1 MAQPAANQE
10 LVRSVLDRLLVDGS
24 ESAAGAVADLKLSS
38 TLARIKDDVRRDLEW
53 LLNTRR
59 ALDGPLDELGPLER
73 SLWTYGLP
81 DFSNLTLHAAAQRG
95 FLEEIRRAIELFD
108 PRLCDVAVTLGSL
121 SRQPQ
126 ALNYEISALLKVEPR
141 PVAIKFDSSLEL
153 STKRFT
159 VQDA

>member
-1 MAQPAANQE
+1 MAPPAGNQE

-38 TLARIKDDVRRDLEW
+38 TLARIKEDVRRDLEW

-81 DFSNLTLHAAAQRG
+81 DFTNLTLQAAAQRG
-95 FLEEIRRAIELFD
+95 FLEMIRRAIELFD
-108 PRLCDVAVTLGSL
+108 PRLSDVAVTLGSL
-121 SRQPQ
+121 SQQPQ
-126 ALNYEISALLKVEPR
+126 ALNYEISALLQVEPK
-141 PVAIKFDSSLEL
+141 PVEVKFDSSLEL
-153 STKRFT
+153 STKKFT